1 MCILVLAEGNIIC
14 SQTVRGEEQIQM
26 SKGPMKSCTA
36 LYMKHVPSTSKI
48 PFLAFKRDVDTKEY
62 CTP

>member
-1 MCILVLAEGNIIC
+1 MCILVSAECNIIC
-14 SQTVRGEEQIQM
+14 SQTVQGGKNQI

-48 PFLAFKRDVDTKEY
+48 PFLAFKSDVDAKEC